1 MSMFAFLLFLLI
13 VCVVTIQMNGE
24 PSQLSAEHGTLET
37 EITTSME
44 EQERAM
50 HEETNK
56 EQQEMMDK
64 VTSCNYSCIV

>member
-1 MSMFAFLLFLLI
+1 MLI
-13 VCVVTIQMNGE
+13 ICALAIQMNGE
-24 PSQLSAEHGTLET
+24 PSHSFSEHGIIET

-56 EQQEMMDK
+56 EQQEMMLK
-64 VTSCNYSCIV
+64 VTIYT